1 MADVITR
8 FKLET
13 TQYDSKLRDAAKE
26 LSSFAKDASRAGNEF
41 QKFTRGN
48 VEAAR
53 AFGSIST
60 SATNAK
66 DKVRELV
73 GAYNDMAR
81 SYNALNAE
89 QQKSDFGKALAESM
103 QTLQKR
109 IREAKQE
116 LQQLGNTKMPDVG
129 GGGLFGGGKL
139 DGMLQVFGG
148 NLMTKAAGFAMSAV
162 NEMGQLVKQSIEVA
176 KSAEGIRIAYDRLN
190 KPGLMQQLKDETHGV
205 VSELELMK
213 AAVKFNDF
221 KLPVE
226 QLGTMLA
233 FAQQKAK
240 DTGQSVDYMVDSIV
254 TGLGRKSLMILDNL
268 GISASEVK
276 EKMKETGDM
285 TTAVGA
291 IIREQMAKA
300 GDYVETAADRAA
312 KANAD
317 LENAMLRLGDT
328 FRPLSDSASNLWNN
342 IKIGALDLLNNA
354 IRPLIDSLTEAGRL
368 RKELANINTATGGQ
382 SMAQQHLAVLGRYSG
397 TREQKQALAE
407 KQIAKYAKA
416 ESDAWR
422 EAAKYKAA
430 YNREMEKGGNN
441 SAAASSAYNQWQ
453 KMEARAKAWQQTQ
466 KDYRAGLDAV
476 LNPAQPSAPVVE
488 TPKKTGRGGGTPRVT
503 PKVTPVEDVA
513 PEGSMKAL
521 QKEMSELRK
530 QQDLA
535 TDPASWQEYQRQI
548 DAVTDKISI
557 LKGELPKGKEAV
569 FTITAET
576 SDAIDKL
583 KGIEGLKVDGKS
595 FTVTAET
602 SDALQKIQDI
612 VKMTDGIA
620 VSIEVKGIDEEL
632 AKLEAPIEVNAEA
645 NVDLRTD
652 FEKLQDSIR
661 IKISDHN
668 IEVDQNALATL
679 MQVAMENGIEGLD
692 LDFSSIL
699 QQMVEGADI
708 PPSAWESLQEK
719 INDQLKSMGIE
730 PIKLD
735 VETGNIAKTGAQA
748 EKSWHAAAGAIN
760 SVGNALQQVE
770 DPAAKI
776 IGIIGQAI
784 ANVALGFAQASASPA
799 TTGAGIFG
807 WIAAVVGGTAT
818 MLSTIAAIK
827 SATAGNY
834 AEGGIV
840 PGTSYSGDNI
850 RAFGLN
856 SGEVILNRAQSD
868 SIADQLTT
876 PALGNLQL
884 STVIDAE
891 QIRLVLN
898 NRGMRTGRGEY
909 VQSRFR

>member
-1 MADVITR
+1 MAEVITR

-13 TQYDSKLRDAAKE
+13 TQYDSKLRTAAKE
-26 LSSFAKDASRAGNEF
+26 LSDFAKEAAKSGNEF
-41 QKFTRGN
+41 SKFTKGN
-48 VEAAR
+48 VDAAR
-53 AFGSIST
+53 AFGNIGT

-66 DKVRELV
+66 DKVKELV
-73 GAYNDMAR
+73 GAYNDMAKA
-81 SYNALNAE
+81 YNNLTVE
-89 QQKSDFGKALAESM
+89 QQKSDFGKAMAESM
-103 QTLQKR
+103 DKLKVR

-116 LQQLGNTKMPDVG
+116 MQQLANTKMPDVG

-300 GDYVETAADRAA
+300 GDYVETAADRAS

-328 FRPLSDSASNLWNN
+328 FQPLSDSASNLWTN
-342 IKIGALDLLNNA
+342 IKVGALDLLNNA
-354 IRPLIDSLTEAGRL
+354 IRPLIDAMTQAGQMRRAL
-368 RKELANINTATGGQ
+368 DQMNG
-382 SMAQQHLAVLGRYSG
+382 SG
-397 TREQKQALAE
+397 ESTTVSRQIAALKGSNHKQARYNAAISNYDR
-407 KQIAKYAKA
+407 QIADRQAA
-416 ESDAWR
+416 VDAWNR
-422 EAAKYKAA
+422 WRNGERSASLQSAVNKARDTYGTNTSTINA
-430 YNREMEKGGNN
+430 EIK
-441 SAAASSAYNQWQ
+441 ALQ
-453 KMEARAKAWQQTQ
+453 KMKSEYQSLAK
-466 KDYRAGLDAV
+466 DV
-476 LNPAQPSAPVVE
+476 LNPQKPAAATPPVAGGGV
-488 TPKKTGRGGGTPRVT
+488 TTRGGGGGHI

-521 QKEMSELRK
+521 QKEMNDLRK
-530 QQDLA
+530 EQDLV
-535 TDPASWQEYQRQI
+535 TDPAGWQEIQKQI
-548 DAVTDKISI
+548 DDVTERMNA
-557 LKGELPKGKEAV
+557 LKGVTKN
-569 FTITAET
+569 
-576 SDAIDKL
+576 
-583 KGIEGLKVDGKS
+583 VD
-595 FTVTAET
+595 
-602 SDALQKIQDI
+602 D
-612 VKMTDGIA
+612 
-620 VSIEVKGIDEEL
+620 EL
-632 AKLEAPIEVNAEA
+632 AKLEAPIEINVEA
-645 NVDLRTD
+645 NADTRSE

-661 IKISDHN
+661 IRISDHN
-668 IEVDQNALATL
+668 VEVDQTTLQTL
-679 MQVAMENGIEGLD
+679 MQVAMQNGIEGLD
-692 LDFSSIL
+692 LDFSAVL

-708 PPSAWESLQEK
+708 PPEAWESLKEK

-730 PIKLD
+730 PITLD

-748 EKSWHAAAGAIN
+748 EKSWHAAAGAIS
-760 SVGNALQQVE
+760 SVSNALQQVE

-799 TTGAGIFG
+799 TTSAGVFG
-807 WIAAVVGGTAT
+807 WIAAAVAGTAT
-818 MLSTIAAIK
+818 MLSTIASIK

-840 PGTSYSGDNI
+840 PGSSYSGDNI

-868 SIADQLTT
+868 SIADQLTSS
-876 PALGNLQL
+876 PMGDLQL

-891 QIRLVLN
+891 EIRFILN
-898 NRGMRTGRGEY
+898 NRGRRTGRGEY

>member
-1 MADVITR
+1 MAEVITR

-13 TQYDSKLRDAAKE
+13 TQYDSKLRTAAKE
-26 LSSFAKDASRAGNEF
+26 LSDFAKEAAKSGNEF
-41 QKFTRGN
+41 SKFTKGN
-48 VEAAR
+48 VDAAR
-53 AFGSIST
+53 AFGSIGT

-66 DKVRELV
+66 DKVKELV
-73 GAYNDMAR
+73 GAYNDMAKA
-81 SYNALNAE
+81 YNNLTVE
-89 QQKSDFGKALAESM
+89 QQKSDFGKAMAES
-103 QTLQKR
+103 LDKLKVR

-116 LQQLGNTKMPDVG
+116 MQQLANTKMPDVG

-300 GDYVETAADRAA
+300 GDYVETAADRAT

-328 FRPLSDSASNLWNN
+328 FRPLSDSASNMWTN
-342 IKIGALDLLNNA
+342 IKVGALDLLNNA

-382 SMAQQHLAVLGRYSG
+382 SMAQQHLGVLRHYSG
-397 TREQKQALAE
+397 TREQKQTLADR
-407 KQIAKYAKA
+407 QIAKYANEEAK
-416 ESDAWR
+416 AWR

-430 YNREMEKGGNN
+430 YNKEMQNGGNN

-466 KDYRAGLDAV
+466 KDYRAGLNDV
-476 LNPAQPSAPVVE
+476 LNPAKPTAA
-488 TPKKTGRGGGTPRVT
+488 TPAVSGGGRTTRGGGGGRTT
-503 PKVTPVEDVA
+503 KVTPIEEVA

-521 QKEMSELRK
+521 QKEMNDLRK
-530 QQDLA
+530 EQDLV
-535 TDPASWQEYQRQI
+535 TDPAGWQEIQKQI
-548 DAVTDKISI
+548 DDVTERMNA
-557 LKGELPKGKEAV
+557 LKGVTKN
-569 FTITAET
+569 
-576 SDAIDKL
+576 
-583 KGIEGLKVDGKS
+583 VD
-595 FTVTAET
+595 
-602 SDALQKIQDI
+602 D
-612 VKMTDGIA
+612 
-620 VSIEVKGIDEEL
+620 EL
-632 AKLEAPIEVNAEA
+632 AKLEAPIEINVEA
-645 NVDLRTD
+645 NADTRSE

-661 IKISDHN
+661 IRISDHN
-668 IEVDQNALATL
+668 VEVDQTTLQTL
-679 MQVAMENGIEGLD
+679 MQVAMQNGIEGLD
-692 LDFSSIL
+692 LDFSSVL

-708 PPSAWESLQEK
+708 PPEAWESLKEK

-730 PIKLD
+730 PITLD
-735 VETGNIAKTGAQA
+735 VETGNIVKTGAQA
-748 EKSWHAAAGAIN
+748 EKSWHAAAGAIS
-760 SVGNALQQVE
+760 SVSNALQQVE

-799 TTGAGIFG
+799 TTSAGVFG
-807 WIAAVVGGTAT
+807 WIAAAVAGTAT
-818 MLSTIAAIK
+818 MLSTIASIK

-840 PGTSYSGDNI
+840 PGSSYSGDNI

-868 SIADQLTT
+868 SIADQLTSS
-876 PALGNLQL
+876 PMGDLQL

-891 QIRLVLN
+891 EIRFILN
-898 NRGMRTGRGEY
+898 NRGRRTGRGEY
-909 VQSRFR
+909 VQSRFRR

>member
-1 MADVITR
+1 MAEVITR

-13 TQYDSKLRDAAKE
+13 TQYDSKLRTAAKE
-26 LSSFAKDASRAGNEF
+26 LSDFAKEAAKSGNEF
-41 QKFTRGN
+41 SKFTKGN
-48 VEAAR
+48 VDAAR
-53 AFGSIST
+53 AFGSIGT

-66 DKVRELV
+66 DKVKELV
-73 GAYNDMAR
+73 GAYNDMAKA
-81 SYNALNAE
+81 YNNLTVE
-89 QQKSDFGKALAESM
+89 QQKSDFGKAMAESM
-103 QTLQKR
+103 DKLKVR

-116 LQQLGNTKMPDVG
+116 MQQLANTKMPDVG

-213 AAVKFNDF
+213 AAVKFDDF

-300 GDYVETAADRAA
+300 GDYVETAADRAS

-328 FRPLSDSASNLWNN
+328 FQPLSDSASNLWTN
-342 IKIGALDLLNNA
+342 IKVGALDLLNNA
-354 IRPLIDSLTEAGRL
+354 IRPLIDAMTQAGQMRRAL
-368 RKELANINTATGGQ
+368 DQMNG
-382 SMAQQHLAVLGRYSG
+382 SG
-397 TREQKQALAE
+397 ESTTVSRQIAALKGSNHKQARYNAAISNYDR
-407 KQIAKYAKA
+407 QIADRQA
-416 ESDAWR
+416 SVDAWNR
-422 EAAKYKAA
+422 WRNGERSASLQSAVNKARDTYGTNTSTINA
-430 YNREMEKGGNN
+430 EIK
-441 SAAASSAYNQWQ
+441 ALQ
-453 KMEARAKAWQQTQ
+453 KMKSEYQSLAK
-466 KDYRAGLDAV
+466 DV
-476 LNPAQPSAPVVE
+476 LNPQKPAAATPPVAGGGV
-488 TPKKTGRGGGTPRVT
+488 TTRGGGGGHI
-503 PKVTPVEDVA
+503 PKVTPIEEVA

-521 QKEMSELRK
+521 QKEMNDLRK
-530 QQDLA
+530 EQDLV
-535 TDPASWQEYQRQI
+535 TDPAGWQEIQKQI
-548 DAVTDKISI
+548 DDVTERMNS
-557 LKGELPKGKEAV
+557 LKGVTKN
-569 FTITAET
+569 
-576 SDAIDKL
+576 
-583 KGIEGLKVDGKS
+583 VD
-595 FTVTAET
+595 
-602 SDALQKIQDI
+602 D
-612 VKMTDGIA
+612 
-620 VSIEVKGIDEEL
+620 EL
-632 AKLEAPIEVNAEA
+632 AKLEAPIEINVEA
-645 NVDLRTD
+645 NADTRSE

-661 IKISDHN
+661 IRISDHN
-668 IEVDQNALATL
+668 VEVDQTTLQTL
-679 MQVAMENGIEGLD
+679 MQVAMQNGIEGLE
-692 LDFSSIL
+692 LDFSSVL

-708 PPSAWESLQEK
+708 PPEAWESLKEK

-730 PIKLD
+730 PITLD
-735 VETGNIAKTGAQA
+735 VETGNIVKTGAQA
-748 EKSWHAAAGAIN
+748 EKSWHAAAGAIS
-760 SVGNALQQVE
+760 SVSNALQQVE

-799 TTGAGIFG
+799 TTSAGVFG
-807 WIAAVVGGTAT
+807 WIAAAVAGTAT
-818 MLSTIAAIK
+818 MLSTIASIK

-840 PGTSYSGDNI
+840 PGSSYSGDNI

-868 SIADQLTT
+868 SIADQLTSS
-876 PALGNLQL
+876 PMGDLQL
-884 STVIDAE
+884 STVLDAE
-891 QIRLVLN
+891 QILFILGN
-898 NRGMRTGRGEY
+898 NVGRTTARRGEFI
-909 VQSRFR
+909 QSRLRR

>member
-1 MADVITR
+1 MAEVITR

-13 TQYDSKLRDAAKE
+13 TQYDSKLRTAAKE
-26 LSSFAKDASRAGNEF
+26 LSDFAKEAAKSGNEF
-41 QKFTRGN
+41 SKFTKGN
-48 VEAAR
+48 VDAAR
-53 AFGSIST
+53 AFGNIGT

-66 DKVRELV
+66 DKVKELV
-73 GAYNDMAR
+73 GAYNDMAKA
-81 SYNALNAE
+81 YNNLTVE
-89 QQKSDFGKALAESM
+89 QQKSDFGKAMAESM
-103 QTLQKR
+103 DKLKVR

-116 LQQLGNTKMPDVG
+116 MQQLANTKMPDVG

-300 GDYVETAADRAA
+300 GDYVETAADRAS

-328 FRPLSDSASNLWNN
+328 FRPLSDSASNMWTN
-342 IKIGALDLLNNA
+342 IKVGALDLLNNA

-382 SMAQQHLAVLGRYSG
+382 SMAQQHLGVLRHYSG
-397 TREQKQALAE
+397 TREQKQTLADR
-407 KQIAKYAKA
+407 QIAKYANEEAK
-416 ESDAWR
+416 AWR

-430 YNREMEKGGNN
+430 YNKEMQNGGNN

-466 KDYRAGLDAV
+466 AEYRAGLNDV
-476 LNPAQPSAPVVE
+476 LNPQKPAAATPPVAGGGV
-488 TPKKTGRGGGTPRVT
+488 TTRGGGGGHI
-503 PKVTPVEDVA
+503 PKVTPVEEVA

-521 QKEMSELRK
+521 QKEMNDLRK
-530 QQDLA
+530 EQDLV
-535 TDPASWQEYQRQI
+535 TDPAGWQEIQKQI
-548 DAVTDKISI
+548 DDVTERMNA
-557 LKGELPKGKEAV
+557 LKGVTKN
-569 FTITAET
+569 
-576 SDAIDKL
+576 
-583 KGIEGLKVDGKS
+583 VD
-595 FTVTAET
+595 
-602 SDALQKIQDI
+602 D
-612 VKMTDGIA
+612 
-620 VSIEVKGIDEEL
+620 EL
-632 AKLEAPIEVNAEA
+632 AKLEAPIEINVEA
-645 NVDLRTD
+645 NADTRSE

-661 IKISDHN
+661 IRISDHN
-668 IEVDQNALATL
+668 VEVDQTTLQTL
-679 MQVAMENGIEGLD
+679 MQVAMQNGIEGLD
-692 LDFSSIL
+692 LDFSSVL

-708 PPSAWESLQEK
+708 PPEAWESLKEK

-730 PIKLD
+730 PITLD
-735 VETGNIAKTGAQA
+735 VETGNIVKTGAQA
-748 EKSWHAAAGAIN
+748 EKSWHAAAGAIS
-760 SVGNALQQVE
+760 SVSNALQQVE

-799 TTGAGIFG
+799 TTSAGVFG
-807 WIAAVVGGTAT
+807 WIAAAVAGTAT
-818 MLSTIAAIK
+818 MLSTIASIK

-840 PGTSYSGDNI
+840 PGSSYSGDNI

-868 SIADQLTT
+868 SIADQLTSS
-876 PALGNLQL
+876 PMGDLQL

-891 QIRLVLN
+891 EIRFILN
-898 NRGMRTGRGEY
+898 NRGRRTGRGEY